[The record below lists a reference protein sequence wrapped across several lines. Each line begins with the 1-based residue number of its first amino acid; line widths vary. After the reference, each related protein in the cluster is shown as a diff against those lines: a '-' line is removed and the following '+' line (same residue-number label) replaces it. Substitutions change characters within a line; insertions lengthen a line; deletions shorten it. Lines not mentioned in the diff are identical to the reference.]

1 VPRRHLGEPGIG
13 AAPCVVEQIRA
24 GLGDHL
30 ADLAAPGVDADH
42 DVWMTLAYRRDQA
55 RHPVDLRGGA
65 HLVAGAGLYP
75 ADVDDLG
82 PVGHRLAGRVQRGAE
97 LPGGSAVEERIGR
110 PVDHGHDAERAVV
123 PLPGA
128 QYESPGAPGA
138 AAKVRYHR

>member
-1 VPRRHLGEPGIG
+1 VPRRHLGEPGID
-13 AAPCVVEQIRA
+13 AAPGVVEQVRA

-42 DVWMTLAYRRDQA
+42 DVRMALAHRRDQA
-55 RHPVDLRGGA
+55 RHPADLRGRA
-65 HLVAGAGLYP
+65 HLVAGACLHP

-82 PVGHRLAGRVQRGAE
+82 PVGHRLAGRVQGGAE
-97 LPGGSAVEERIGR
+97 LPCRPAVEERIGR

-128 QYESPGAPGA
+128 QAQSPGARGA
-138 AAKVRYHR
+138 AAKVRCHR